1 MKGAKEMEAVSK
13 GQLLWQPSEKEI
25 EKAGVTK
32 FLHWIRNE
40 KKLEINDVH
49 HLWKWSV
56 DELELFWGYVWEYC
70 QIISY
75 TPYSHVLQSRKM
87 PGTRWFEGSSLNY
100 AEHVF
105 RNDRGDETAL
115 IFRSEMEDIKEISWK
130 ELRGKT
136 ASLAG
141 YLKEIGVKKGDRIV
155 GYMPNIPETI
165 IAFLACASI
174 GAVWSCCSPDFGMES
189 VVERFK
195 QIEPN
200 VLIAVDGYVYN
211 GKTSDRVEQVA
222 HLQNALPTLKRTVL
236 VKSIKS
242 DNKRLNLQKTIDWHE
257 VMKRKSEL
265 VFEPVPFNHPLWI
278 LFSSGT
284 TGLPKPIVH
293 SQGGIVLEHLKV
305 LVIEERVTNE
315 DVFFWFTTTGWMMW
329 NLLVGGLLTGGKIVL
344 YDGSPM
350 YPKPDVLWELAEKT
364 KVSFFGTSAAFIQAS
379 LKLGIKP
386 REKYIF
392 PHLKA
397 ICSTGSPLSI
407 DGFNWVYNEVK
418 QDVWLASVSGGTDVC
433 TAFIG
438 GSPVLPVRAGEIQTK
453 ALGVNA
459 QAFNDDGKLIL
470 NEVGELVILNP
481 MPSMPIY
488 FWNDEGDKRYKE
500 SYFSTFPGI
509 WRHGDWIQFDDKGRS
524 VIFGRSDS
532 TINKQG
538 VRIGTSEIYR
548 AVESIEIVSDSLV
561 VDLETLEED
570 SYMAL
575 FVVLKRDQLLE
586 DGLISHIKDVIRQQ
600 VSPRFVPN
608 EIIAVEQV
616 PRTLTGKKMEVPIK
630 RILLGHQ
637 PEKVINVGSMA
648 NPEILKTY
656 IEFAHIRRAI
666 NH

>member
-1 MKGAKEMEAVSK
+1 
-13 GQLLWQPSEKEI
+13 
-25 EKAGVTK
+25 
-32 FLHWIRNE
+32 
-40 KKLEINDVH
+40 
-49 HLWKWSV
+49 
-56 DELELFWGYVWEYC
+56 
-70 QIISY
+70 
-75 TPYSHVLQSRKM
+75 
-87 PGTRWFEGSSLNY
+87 
-100 AEHVF
+100 
-105 RNDRGDETAL
+105 
-115 IFRSEMEDIKEISWK
+115 
-130 ELRGKT
+130 
-136 ASLAG
+136 
-141 YLKEIGVKKGDRIV
+141 
-155 GYMPNIPETI
+155 
-165 IAFLACASI
+165 
-174 GAVWSCCSPDFGMES
+174 
-189 VVERFK
+189 
-195 QIEPN
+195 
-200 VLIAVDGYVYN
+200 
-211 GKTSDRVEQVA
+211 
-222 HLQNALPTLKRTVL
+222 
-236 VKSIKS
+236 
-242 DNKRLNLQKTIDWHE
+242 
-257 VMKRKSEL
+257 
-265 VFEPVPFNHPLWI
+265 
-278 LFSSGT
+278 
-284 TGLPKPIVH
+284 
-293 SQGGIVLEHLKV
+293 
-305 LVIEERVTNE
+305 
-315 DVFFWFTTTGWMMW
+315 MW
-329 NLLVGGLLTGGKIVL
+329 NLLVGALLTGGKIVL

-386 REKYIF
+386 KEKYTF

-407 DGFNWVYNEVK
+407 DGFKWVYNEVK

-459 QAFNDDGKLIL
+459 QAFNDDGKLVL

-524 VIFGRSDS
+524 IIFGRSDS

-538 VRIGTSEIYR
+538 VRICTSEIYR

-561 VDLETLEED
+561 VDLEALEED

-575 FVVLKRDQLLE
+575 FVVLKQDQLLE

-656 IEFAHIRRAI
+656 IEFAHKRRAI

>member
-1 MKGAKEMEAVSK
+1 METVSK

-32 FLHWIRNE
+32 FLQWIRNE

-87 PGTRWFEGSSLNY
+87 PGARWFEGSSLNY

-105 RNDRGDETAL
+105 RNDKGDETAL
-115 IFRSEMEDIKEISWK
+115 IFQSEIVDIKEISWK
-130 ELRGKT
+130 ELREKT
-136 ASLAG
+136 ASLAD
-141 YLKEIGVKKGDRIV
+141 YLKETGVKKGDRIV
-155 GYMPNIPETI
+155 CYMPNIPETI

-195 QIEPN
+195 QIEPT

-222 HLQNALPTLKRTVL
+222 HLQKALPTLKRTVL
-236 VKSIKS
+236 FKSIDS
-242 DNKRLNLQKTIDWHE
+242 DHKRLNQQQTIDWQE

-284 TGLPKPIVH
+284 TGLPKPIVQ
-293 SQGGIVLEHLKV
+293 SQGGIVVEHLKV
-305 LVIEERVTNE
+305 LVIEEGVTDE

-379 LKLGIKP
+379 LKLGMKP
-386 REKYIF
+386 SEKYAF

-407 DGFNWVYNEVK
+407 DGFKWVYNEVK

-459 QAFNDDGKLIL
+459 QAFNDDGKPVL

-488 FWNDEGDKRYKE
+488 FWNDAGDKRYKE

-509 WRHGDWIQFDDKGRS
+509 WRHGDWIQFDEKGRS
-524 VIFGRSDS
+524 IIFGRSDS

-538 VRIGTSEIYR
+538 VRLGTSEIYR
-548 AVESIEIVSDSLV
+548 AVENIEIVSDSLV
-561 VDLETLEED
+561 VDLESLGKD

-575 FVVLKRDQLLE
+575 FVVLKREQLL
-586 DGLISHIKDVIRQQ
+586 DDVLISHIKNVIREQ

-608 EIIAVEQV
+608 EIIAVQQV

-648 NPEILKTY
+648 NPEILNTY
-656 IEFAHIRRAI
+656 IEFANKRKAL